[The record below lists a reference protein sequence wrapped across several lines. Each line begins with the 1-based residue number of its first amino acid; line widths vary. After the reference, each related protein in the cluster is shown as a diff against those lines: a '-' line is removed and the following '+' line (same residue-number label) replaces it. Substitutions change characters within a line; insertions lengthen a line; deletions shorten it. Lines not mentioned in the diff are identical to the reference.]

1 MSHHLPF
8 KSLGP
13 LSWNTDIAPHTTGN
27 NNNNNKDD
35 DDDAALTN
43 LFTSTLA
50 NAQLLIDSIPPSS
63 SPSSPTTT
71 TTTNPK
77 SPGRTRSHTDSA
89 VSPPSATTSTSTTAT
104 AATHKAGD
112 GNGDGDDSEKAAL
125 MKKLSREWKD
135 LKMHQQGGGGNSS
148 GNPHGIA
155 MYKMAAKDGRGA
167 WFARRSLHRVGPG
180 GVGFEKW

>member
-1 MSHHLPF
+1 MSHHQPF

-13 LSWNTDIAPHTTGN
+13 LSWDTDIAPHTTGN
-27 NNNNNKDD
+27 KNDD
-35 DDDAALTN
+35 VDDDAALTN

-63 SPSSPTTT
+63 SSPATATTAAAT
-71 TTTNPK
+71 PK
-77 SPGRTRSHTDSA
+77 TPGRARSHTDSA
-89 VSPPSATTSTSTTAT
+89 VSPPSTTTSTTPSTSTTKRNDGGGDSHQKAT
-104 AATHKAGD
+104 LT
-112 GNGDGDDSEKAAL
+112 
-125 MKKLSREWKD
+125 KLSREWKD
-135 LKMHQQGGGGNSS
+135 LKMQQASA

-167 WFARRSLHRVGPG
+167 WFGRRSLHRVGPG